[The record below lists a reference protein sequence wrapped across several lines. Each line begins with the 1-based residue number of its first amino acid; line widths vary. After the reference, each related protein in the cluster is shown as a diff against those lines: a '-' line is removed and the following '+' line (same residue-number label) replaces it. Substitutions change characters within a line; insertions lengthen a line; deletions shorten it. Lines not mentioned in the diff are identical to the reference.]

1 MGEIKPYIHMELSPE
16 EQRMILERRAEEA
29 HKAATQD
36 FQLRA
41 IKIANDYFLW
51 CCQPENGFYFP
62 DSGTFVNQFGYEEDD
77 HSTMRYAVEK
87 IWKLVFSLE
96 IPKEKTHGFN

>member
-1 MGEIKPYIHMELSPE
+1 MTDLTTMELTE
-16 EQRMILERRAEEA
+16 EEKRIILERRAEEA
-29 HKAATQD
+29 HIAATQD

-41 IKIANDYFLW
+41 IKVASDYFNW
-51 CCQPENGFYFP
+51 CCHPENGFYFP

-77 HSTMRYAVEK
+77 HSIMRNAVEK

-96 IPKEKTHGFN
+96 IPKEKSQ